1 MHTNKTIAEFLK
13 FLILEYFLYIYVL
26 WKSISFSNLEMTA
39 LEENEDWMA
48 RQSMESGPGQ
58 VQKCCG
64 TVSSQGSR
72 AQEPRTASIQS
83 RSFCCHLVFSVMSRV
98 TPLLGNTL
106 LQLTDNAMK
115 YDTGAK
121 SNTHR
126 NTHIKE
132 HTYTHTYKAANNVK
146 TKSNNTNKGATL
158 WIKSNT
164 TH

>member
-1 MHTNKTIAEFLK
+1 MLPHNKIAAPQCIPTKPLQNLK
-13 FLILEYFLYIYVL
+13 FFILEYFLYIL

-39 LEENEDWMA
+39 LKENEDWMA

-83 RSFCCHLVFSVMSRV
+83 RSFCCLLVFSVMSRV
-98 TPLLGNTL
+98 TALLGNTP

-121 SNTHR
+121 PNTHTNTHTSR
-126 NTHIKE
+126 NTH
-132 HTYTHTYKAANNVK
+132 THTH
-146 TKSNNTNKGATL
+146 
-158 WIKSNT
+158 
-164 TH
+164 THTSSQQWAD